1 MTKFYAYRYFLI
13 EQKQVSLFENPKR
26 EEVMQKVIKE
36 LQNRHLWMED
46 KKCVLYY
53 IKEIYSNTYLLKLG
67 KQKNTTKYFP
77 DKEDIYEIEEKDN
90 YPYVN
95 IIFNI
100 DSKEQI
106 FLIEKNTSIFREVQE
121 SVNKLKKI
129 IECIIKNE
137 GYTLKIQPITFNNN
151 FWKCIDESQ
160 GIGEIE
166 IKLNS
171 PNLFG
176 ASFKTNKFLEM
187 LKSIY
192 NNDTFS
198 FKLSNQDEKLHVNRK
213 DIGDAVDYIS
223 EGGGSW
229 SIKGRF
235 EGKEETV
242 TSINEKNI
250 KSVDID
256 INNESSESIN
266 EKVIYLDDYFRKNR
280 KNT

>member
-1 MTKFYAYRYFLI
+1 MI
-13 EQKQVSLFENPKR
+13 EQEQISLFENLNR
-26 EEVMQKVIKE
+26 EEVLEKLINE
-36 LQNRHLWMED
+36 LQSRHLWMKD
-46 KKCVLYY
+46 RKSVLYY
-53 IKEIYSNTYLLKLG
+53 IREIYSKTYLLKLG
-67 KQKNTTKYFP
+67 KQKNRTKYFP
-77 DKEDIYEIEEKDN
+77 DKMDICEIEEKDN

-95 IIFNI
+95 IIFNV

-106 FLIEKNTSIFREVQE
+106 FLIEKNTSIFRDVDE

-129 IECIIKNE
+129 IESIIKDE
-137 GYTLKIQPITFNNN
+137 GYILKVEPITFKNN

-166 IKLNS
+166 FKLNS

-187 LKSIY
+187 LKALY

-198 FKLSNQDEKLHVNRK
+198 FKLSNQNENLKIDRK
-213 DIGDAVDYIS
+213 DIEDTVNYIS

-229 SIKGRF
+229 SIKRIFKGR
-235 EGKEETV
+235 KETV
-242 TSINEKNI
+242 NSISEKNI

-256 INNESSESIN
+256 VNSESSKSINNKI
-266 EKVIYLDDYFRKNR
+266 IYLDDYFRENR
-280 KNT
+280 KNN